1 MRIRWQNELV
11 HLALIAAMF
20 VLAAATWSSA
30 PEQIPVHWNA
40 YGAVDRYGG
49 KFEGLLLLPLLAL
62 ATYGLFL
69 LVPKLDPGRANYE
82 QFAAA
87 YSTLRI
93 AVTLLLAAVYAL
105 LQLTIHGYA
114 VNIGMVGP
122 MLVGLLFIVIGN
134 LLGKVRPNWA
144 VGIRTPWTLSSK
156 TSWDKTHRVG
166 GRLFIVAGILMMVT
180 SVLGPPWNL
189 YFGVAMAPFLVVT
202 SFGYSYW
209 VWRGASDKVPPA
221 GTLPAN

>member
-1 MRIRWQNELV
+1 
-11 HLALIAAMF
+11 LAI
-20 VLAAATWSSA
+20 
-30 PEQIPVHWNA
+30 
-40 YGAVDRYGG
+40 
-49 KFEGLLLLPLLAL
+49 
-62 ATYGLFL
+62 YGLFL

-166 GRLFIVAGILMMVT
+166 GRLFIVAGILMMLT
-180 SVLGPPWNL
+180 SVLGPPWNIYL
-189 YFGVAMAPFLVVT
+189 GVAIAPFLVVT

>member
-1 MRIRWQNELV
+1 MRIRWQNEFF

-30 PEQIPVHWNA
+30 PGQIPVHWNA

-62 ATYGLFL
+62 AMYGLFH

-93 AVTLLLAAVYAL
+93 AVTLILAAVYAL
-105 LQLTIHGYA
+105 LQLTIHGYS
-114 VNIGMVGP
+114 VNIGMIGP
-122 MLVGLLFIVIGN
+122 ILVGLLLIVVGN

-166 GRLFIVAGILMMVT
+166 SRLFIVAGILMMLT
-180 SVLGPPWNL
+180 GVLEPPWNL
-189 YFGVAMAPFLVVT
+189 YLGVAIAPFLVVT

-209 VWRGASDKVPPA
+209 VWRSASDKVPPA

>member
-1 MRIRWQNELV
+1 MRISWQNESP
-11 HLALIAAMF
+11 HLALIAVMF

-62 ATYGLFL
+62 AIYGLFL

-93 AVTLLLAAVYAL
+93 AITLLLAAVYAL

-114 VNIGMVGP
+114 INIG
-122 MLVGLLFIVIGN
+122 LIV
-134 LLGKVRPNWA
+134 P
-144 VGIRTPWTLSSK
+144 
-156 TSWDKTHRVG
+156 
-166 GRLFIVAGILMMVT
+166 
-180 SVLGPPWNL
+180 
-189 YFGVAMAPFLVVT
+189 
-202 SFGYSYW
+202 
-209 VWRGASDKVPPA
+209 
-221 GTLPAN
+221 

>member
-1 MRIRWQNELV
+1 MRIRWRNELV

-62 ATYGLFL
+62 AVYGLFL

-114 VNIGMVGP
+114 VDISMVGP

-166 GRLFIVAGILMMVT
+166 GRLFIVAGILMMLT

-189 YFGVAMAPFLVVT
+189 YFEMAMAPFLVVT

>member
-1 MRIRWQNELV
+1 MRIRWQNELA
-11 HLALIAAMF
+11 HWALIAAMF
-20 VLAAATWSSA
+20 ALAAVTWSSA
-30 PEQIPVHWNA
+30 PRQIPVHWNA

-49 KFEGLLLLPLLAL
+49 RFEGLLLLPLLAL
-62 ATYGLFL
+62 AIYGLFL
-69 LVPKLDPGRANYE
+69 VVPKIDPGRANYE

-114 VNIGMVGP
+114 VNIGMIVP
-122 MLVGLLFIVIGN
+122 FLAGLLFIVIGN
-134 LLGKVRPNWA
+134 MLGKVRPNWA

-166 GRLFIVAGILMMVT
+166 GRLFIVAGVLMMLT
-180 SVLGPPWNL
+180 GVLGPPWNL
-189 YFGVAMAPFLVVT
+189 YLGVAIAPFLVVT
-202 SFGYSYW
+202 NFGYSYW
-209 VWRGASDKVPPA
+209 VWRSASDKVPPA

>member
-1 MRIRWQNELV
+1 MRIRWQTELV
-11 HLALIAAMF
+11 DLALIAAMF

-62 ATYGLFL
+62 AIYGLFL

-93 AVTLLLAAVYAL
+93 AVTLLLVSVYAL